1 MQNKLII
8 INIFF
13 SSVALYN
20 LVESQKTTL
29 ARLSNC
35 LDTAE
40 KQRISLL
47 KDLDEERSKNTQ
59 LIKAQSQ
66 KASEATPSNSKH
78 DDDEDDDDPE
88 VNFEFLVFF
97 VK

>member
-88 VNFEFLVFF
+88 VNIGFF
-97 VK
+97 S

>member
-1 MQNKLII
+1 M
-8 INIFF
+8 
-13 SSVALYN
+13 
-20 LVESQKTTL
+20 

-59 LIKAQSQ
+59 LLKAQSQ

-88 VNFEFLVFF
+88 VNIDVFF
-97 VK
+97 FFFFETTLSILALFYFSETK

>member
-1 MQNKLII
+1 M
-8 INIFF
+8 
-13 SSVALYN
+13 
-20 LVESQKTTL
+20 
-29 ARLSNC
+29 
-35 LDTAE
+35 DTAE

-59 LIKAQSQ
+59 LLKAQSQ

-88 VNFEFLVFF
+88 VNIGFFSWNDNVSTFF
-97 VK
+97 VISETKWQW

>member
-1 MQNKLII
+1 M
-8 INIFF
+8 
-13 SSVALYN
+13 
-20 LVESQKTTL
+20 
-29 ARLSNC
+29 
-35 LDTAE
+35 DTAE

-59 LIKAQSQ
+59 LLKAQSQ

-88 VNFEFLVFF
+88 VNIRFFSWNDNVSTFF
-97 VK
+97 VISETKWQW

>member
-1 MQNKLII
+1 M
-8 INIFF
+8 
-13 SSVALYN
+13 
-20 LVESQKTTL
+20 

-59 LIKAQSQ
+59 LLKAQSQ

-88 VNFEFLVFF
+88 VNIDFFSVKQHFFNFIPFSYFLET
-97 VK
+97 K